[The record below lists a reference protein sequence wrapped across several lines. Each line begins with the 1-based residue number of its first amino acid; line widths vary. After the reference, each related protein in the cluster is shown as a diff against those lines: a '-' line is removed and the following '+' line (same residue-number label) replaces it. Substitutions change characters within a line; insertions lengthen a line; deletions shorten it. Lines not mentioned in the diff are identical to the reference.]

1 MFGTRS
7 FSPLPQEL
15 AAAAAAAEVIIII
28 IIIII
33 IINLTLKPKI
43 CMC

>member
-33 IINLTLKPKI
+33 INLTLKPKI